1 LNEVLYQHLKIVFIE
16 TSQFIVK
23 RLKELYLC
31 GGGKFAYKTK
41 KNHVVVYYL
50 LLLKESSKHITFI

>member
-1 LNEVLYQHLKIVFIE
+1 LHIIGGVQKDAGSGRTKYNILV
-16 TSQFIVK
+16 
-23 RLKELYLC
+23 KELYLC